1 MSKLLSKLH
10 VRYIQTQKSFFLL
23 KEKDTKGEE
32 FPLSQ
37 LYIKDNG
44 SFYFIQKN
52 TQFQDKTLTLMFK
65 EPTDTLKSLQCDV
78 TVTQIDKT
86 SEAFEDALLFF
97 NTNASQVSQILSFTI
112 DKISGS

>member
-1 MSKLLSKLH
+1 
-10 VRYIQTQKSFFLL
+10 
-23 KEKDTKGEE
+23 
-32 FPLSQ
+32 
-37 LYIKDNG
+37 
-44 SFYFIQKN
+44 
-52 TQFQDKTLTLMFK
+52 MFK

-97 NTNASQVSQILSFTI
+97 NTSASQVSQILSFTI